1 MCVAAPRSWSPPGSG
16 WCRARPSQP
25 HFRSWELVAHPR
37 ARAVVQ
43 TSPCPNFKAAGMRL
57 KLHAWLGRGD
67 GVLEGRSAHPLGASK
82 APGAWQ
88 TQESGAC
95 PRKLSGSGNLMDGSG
110 VSLDPHIQEPPQRVQ
125 CFLLLVGSRPDREVR
140 QGRGS
145 GQKPRSVSRL
155 LQAPRPSNPRLPR
168 REATLPPTR
177 RGHSP
182 GVGGYSSSFGLNNH
196 GSLGD
201 LCFRTLNCG

>member
-1 MCVAAPRSWSPPGSG
+1 MEPPRFWLVQSSPLPTALSELGAGGPPQSQGCGSDLALPQFQGCRHAAKASCLAGERRWGVGRQVGTPSRGQQSSWGLADPGVRGLPPQALRLRKPDGRVWCVLGSSYPGATPEG
-16 WCRARPSQP
+16 
-25 HFRSWELVAHPR
+25 
-37 ARAVVQ
+37 AVLL
-43 TSPCPNFKAAGMRL
+43 AAG
-57 KLHAWLGRGD
+57 G
-67 GVLEGRSAHPLGASK
+67 E
-82 APGAWQ
+82 Q
-88 TQESGAC
+88 T
-95 PRKLSGSGNLMDGSG
+95 
-110 VSLDPHIQEPPQRVQ
+110 
-125 CFLLLVGSRPDREVR
+125 R
-140 QGRGS
+140 QGSQAREGS